1 MIEQLRNQMYIY
13 LSLLTLLKP
22 TSSKYVSKPRY
33 CSVSY
38 YASNR
43 PICKSEY
50 NDLKYPIHQGAI
62 QMAQQL
68 AKEEGF
74 EIDEKFLPHIGYLF
88 SRDPLFVF
96 KDMCKDMPPT
106 STCHLDNFQGSIW
119 TTVRLKPPPTLDSS
133 ISWRVEFRPC
143 DQNLTAEEN
152 VATAVLVQMFAQLVT
167 YEKTKLNF
175 YIPISLVDEN
185 ISRAVKKDAITSQ
198 KFWWRKNIIDTAGY
212 SKDEY
217 IELSLEEWLIGNKD
231 FPGFYHLYSEFID
244 ELISSN
250 PDKAEF
256 YRAFREECFRATEII
271 LQRAQGKRMTTAA
284 LIRKFVTEH
293 SAYEKNSVVNEVV
306 MADLQEFLIRSS
318 YTDILLSLIH
328 ISEPTRQAEI
338 SYAVFCLKKKKL

>member
-167 YEKTKLNF
+167 YEKTK
-175 YIPISLVDEN
+175 
-185 ISRAVKKDAITSQ
+185 AVKKDAITSQ